1 MGFASQIA
9 KQFKDMY
16 LGPSMVGTS
25 FNDALKD
32 VDWELAIKKTGDLNS
47 IAMLVFHINYY
58 VSAVLKVLKGGPLDA
73 HDKYSYDL
81 PPINSATDW
90 EKLLS
95 KTRKDAEEF
104 AELVEKMSDED
115 LSKPMDTGKYGN
127 WFKNLLII
135 QEHSHYHLGQ
145 IVLIRKMLLEDAN
158 N

>member
-1 MGFASQIA
+1 MGFASQIG

-16 LGPSMVGTS
+16 FGPSMVGTS
-25 FNDALKD
+25 LKEVLEG
-32 VDWELAIKKTGDLNS
+32 VDWEIAVKKTDGLNS

-90 EKLLS
+90 QELLS
-95 KTRKDAEEF
+95 KTTKDAEEF
-104 AELVEKMSDED
+104 VELVDKMSDEE
-115 LSKPMDTGKYGN
+115 LKEPMDTGKYGN

-135 QEHSHYHLGQ
+135 QEHSNYHLGQ
-145 IVLIRKMLLEDAN
+145 IVLIRKRLLED
-158 N
+158 